1 MDTALLLL
9 AISGIKSFQ
18 YPVKV
23 TIKNNSIEWKA
34 LVYLQ
39 VPYVV
44 YLWRCVLEYTQT
56 LILMQRLS
64 RGHPAVSA
72 IALVSQVYLS
82 QRRQRRLVYSLPT
95 LRYSVSLCSERCA
108 MHISHTNNT
117 ITEENGPNEAPQ
129 QSVHSPTVQRT
140 PLTKENSGLFLCVI
154 MTQTFFRIY
163 CVFSAV
169 T

>member
-23 TIKNNSIEWKA
+23 TIKNNSVQWKA

-39 VPYVV
+39 VPCMV
-44 YLWRCVLEYTQT
+44 YLWRYVLEYTQT

-64 RGHPAVSA
+64 RGHPAVTA
-72 IALVSQVYLS
+72 IALVSQVCLS

-95 LRYSVSLCSERCA
+95 LRYSVSLCSEHCA

-117 ITEENGPNEAPQ
+117 TTEENGPNEA
-129 QSVHSPTVQRT
+129 HSRVSAA
-140 PLTKENSGLFLCVI
+140 PLYKGLLQLRKTQDYSCV
-154 MTQTFFRIY
+154 
-163 CVFSAV
+163 
-169 T
+169 